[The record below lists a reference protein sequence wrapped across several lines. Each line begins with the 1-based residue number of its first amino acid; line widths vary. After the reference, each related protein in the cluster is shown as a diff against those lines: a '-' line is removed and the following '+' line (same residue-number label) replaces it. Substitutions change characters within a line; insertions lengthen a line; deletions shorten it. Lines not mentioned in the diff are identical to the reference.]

1 MGNASISNIAL
12 VYFNGHVYM
21 NIPDQ
26 TESLDRRQQRT
37 RRLLKAAL
45 ISLILERGYDDLTIQ
60 DITDRADVRRA
71 TFYLHYATKDELLAQ
86 VLAAM
91 FDELVAQIGP
101 TITAGDPL
109 AGKTRMEPFL
119 AMFEH
124 VAAHR
129 DLYCTLLS
137 SGAGTR
143 ISQQIRTYLA
153 GLLMNTLRAQKRDL
167 VTVPVDALA
176 FYLAGAELGLI
187 SWWLDSDSTLSPS
200 EMAQLAHRLVL
211 DGARGVVK
219 GI

>member
-1 MGNASISNIAL
+1 
-12 VYFNGHVYM
+12 M

-101 TITAGDPL
+101 WWRRLARPL
-109 AGKTRMEPFL
+109 RRATRWRARPVWN
-119 AMFEH
+119 H
-124 VAAHR
+124 
-129 DLYCTLLS
+129 S
-137 SGAGTR
+137 SPC
-143 ISQQIRTYLA
+143 LN
-153 GLLMNTLRAQKRDL
+153 MLRPIETF
-167 VTVPVDALA
+167 TVLC
-176 FYLAGAELGLI
+176 
-187 SWWLDSDSTLSPS
+187 
-200 EMAQLAHRLVL
+200 
-211 DGARGVVK
+211 
-219 GI
+219 

>member
-109 AGKTRMEPFL
+109 ADKTRMEPFL

-153 GLLMNTLRAQKRDL
+153 GLLMNTLRTQKRDL
-167 VTVPVDALA
+167 VTVPVEALA